1 MTMRLSVSNILL
13 MVYGYGIVFFF
24 SFENINLCVIF
35 HNSSSYQSIKGYK
48 FIVDTAR
55 DTVFTF
61 CMMLIFFSVLML
73 VLFEIK

>member
-1 MTMRLSVSNILL
+1 
-13 MVYGYGIVFFF
+13 
-24 SFENINLCVIF
+24 LCVIF